1 MTLMTLMIPAHPRD
15 HFRASRIAVAMAFLG
30 LLAALPAR
38 LEAQCTLSGSPV
50 SFEPNPP
57 GVSREGTPYLG
68 SGFNNNLALYQNDG
82 SGPYRLLMQESFGY
96 SVLDLSNPVNPTAL
110 YYHDVRFPIGGRNSV
125 THHGDGQNNIQ
136 TIAVSPDGQRAA
148 FSTTG
153 PAAPFNTV
161 VGSPDGGS
169 GFTLWGDFNGQRAS
183 GTLIQ
188 HVGSRYIAYDILPN
202 SATASDITTLPTS
215 PLSALN
221 MASETTSWPGG
232 YLASIAGNY
241 LLYQSG
247 DAIRVIDASV
257 PGPIGSITA
266 NYQQTTITSADFG
279 GRTIA
284 YYSAAVDPADATKL
298 WVLVELEAAP
308 GQRAPSYGLVSLT
321 KGFAAPPLSA
331 GSAIQIPWSPGDTF
345 VNVGYASALI
355 PSNGGLFVL
364 MWTKRLL
371 PTTEFRLYSTTAAA
385 WASVPPG
392 SFPVSGPGF
401 ALPTPTAGF
410 ADASS
415 SAVYAYVSTT
425 VSAYVIP
432 MSCVSQN
439 APAVAS
445 MTVVNQAGA
454 PLNNNDTVFLG
465 DQVTITPS
473 INPSPA
479 LQPLT
484 RFGWNFDFD
493 FHAGAASEDAGV
505 GNWARLKAPDVF
517 GSQASLPTP
526 IPIVG
531 PCDPQVGGTTPG
543 SGTGCW
549 TSVTTNGAFGGPDF
563 TPPPSPGSSKALT
576 FAFEANN
583 ALGSNGAS
591 LFTLNWKVPAA
602 KLQSTQVLSAQLLV
616 SGSDGHPTATGFKW
630 YFGATPTTLT
640 QASGCTGPTC
650 LPTLDTKGT
659 YYYWLTASYANG
671 YVTADYDG
679 TTNVGQPYT
688 ITDFAPAFTVNGA
701 TSGPITVVTNQNLTV
716 LNSSQR
722 GQTVTASGGYWYSLC
737 SPAPC
742 ADNYILW
749 PTMGDA
755 PTSGT
760 PPYSATIPI
769 PATAGDYALK
779 IRVNYTTGT
788 AYWPDPAGTA
798 SFGLH
803 VLDVQPLVVTAS
815 VNPSSAATNQQV
827 TFSCNVSGGLAPYS
841 YEWRSPISFIVGT
854 QPTWQTTSS
863 VAGNVQALC
872 TVRDNQPTPAFSS
885 DSATATF
892 TGPPPPPPPPPPSGL
907 SVSVSVYPNP
917 ATVNQTA
924 TFSCNVSGGSAPY
937 TYQWRSPST
946 STFIAGT
953 SQTFQTS
960 SPTPTSIQA
969 GCTATDSAGAS
980 SGNTATLTINAP
992 VAPPATCTDVNY
1004 SILDR
1009 DNGYISIPLSSG
1021 IFGQY
1026 FAVATGQNLV
1036 FQATGTGINGVDWTF
1051 GDPANGTGSGNPKW
1065 YTYATAGTFTATVT
1079 ANSNAACTKSYRFIV
1094 AGPSGLFTARYAD
1107 NSVFSSTH
1115 VESGKDLS
1123 FLATDIADSYAWNF
1137 GDGFT
1142 AAGKNPTH
1150 AFRVNASTN
1159 VTFTTTLTVTIG
1171 SLNWVT
1177 TQTFTVIPPPEP
1189 PKWFVAGLA
1198 YTPGAASGTVW
1209 QSDLTILNPDPTLSA
1224 TYSLAFLDGKNPV
1237 APKDLVWKPITLPA
1251 KQIFSASNV
1260 VSTFF
1265 GKPLGSYGAV
1275 IVRGDV
1281 APVVP
1286 SITSRTYNNGDPGKG
1301 TFGLSVPATQ
1311 ATSGVSQQS
1320 SAAQQLLIGL
1330 RDDASADTNTGAY
1343 TNIGLVNLI
1352 STDWSHAHL
1361 TFFDAAGANLGVIP
1375 VDVPPYGV
1383 VQLTKPLTSG
1393 GGLANPPLAL
1403 YRVQVTV
1410 DPGGAVY
1417 PYATVIDQ
1425 ASTDPIVVT
1434 PTEQPLNT
1442 YRVPGLVRLAG
1453 ANNTVWRSRFT
1464 ISNPSGGEA
1473 RKVHMVFSYASCGAN
1488 GCASRVS
1495 IMGDVTM
1502 NPGQTQ
1508 SWDDFVKVWL
1518 TAKGDITVDD
1528 AKSYQDSFLDV
1539 SPGDANG
1546 DPLLVLGETYNSQPT
1561 GPVGLQLSGFTD
1573 LDGSSKTGA
1582 GKRLLL
1588 TGLASNTDFRT
1599 NVAFFLTS
1607 GTSGYFNVRVLS
1619 DTGVTL
1625 KTFGWN
1631 LSDSSPFKQF
1641 SDSDLF
1647 GGVNKSDRMSIIVDS
1662 FDGSSPVAA
1671 YATII
1676 DNTSGDA
1683 TFVKAQPAP

>member
-1 MTLMTLMIPAHPRD
+1 MTLMIPAHPRD

-68 SGFNNNLALYQNDG
+68 SGFNNNLALYQNGG

-169 GFTLWGDFNGQRAS
+169 GFTLWGDFKGQRAS
-183 GTLIQ
+183 STLIQ

-215 PLSALN
+215 SLSPLN

-257 PGPIGSITA
+257 PGPSGSITA

-331 GSAIQIPWSPGDTF
+331 GPAIQIPSSPGDTF

-364 MWTKRLL
+364 MWAKRLL

-385 WASVPPG
+385 WASGAPG
-392 SFPVSGPGF
+392 SFVVSGPGF

-415 SAVYAYVSTT
+415 SAVYAYVPTT

-445 MTVVNQAGA
+445 MTVANQAGA
-454 PLNNNDTVFLG
+454 LNSGDTVFLG
-465 DQVTITPS
+465 DQITITPRV
-473 INPSPA
+473 NPSPSG
-479 LQPLT
+479 QPLT
-484 RFGWNFDFD
+484 GFRWNFDFD
-493 FHAGAASEDAGV
+493 FHTGTAYDDFCLVTPCTSP
-505 GNWARLKAPDVF
+505 RLKAPDNAAF
-517 GSQASLPTP
+517 GNGDQPHPPDLITV
-526 IPIVG
+526 VG
-531 PCDPQVGGTTPG
+531 PCDYQAGGDPL
-543 SGTGCW
+543 SGNRCW
-549 TSVTTNGAFGGPDF
+549 ESVTTNGASGGPDF
-563 TPPPSPGSSKALT
+563 TASPAPVPGFMKPLT

-583 ALGSNGAS
+583 ALGSAGAS

-602 KLQSTQVLSAQLLV
+602 RLQSTQILAGGTLV
-616 SGSDGHPTATGFKW
+616 SASDGHPTAYQW
-630 YFGATPTTLT
+630 SFGLDAQNLNTASCTTSSCAPL
-640 QASGCTGPTC
+640 SSYN
-650 LPTLDTKGT
+650 TKGA
-659 YYYWLTASYANG
+659 YAYSLTAKYFVDQAF
-671 YVTADYDG
+671 TTTTTG
-679 TTNVGQPYT
+679 TYT
-688 ITDFAPAFTVNGA
+688 VTDFAPAFTVNGA
-701 TSGPITVVTNQNLTV
+701 TSGPIPAVTNQNLTV

-722 GQTVTASGGYWYSLC
+722 GAGISANYQYNLCLLPCGLDAYQPWPAMIDPPQSG
-737 SPAPC
+737 AP
-742 ADNYILW
+742 
-749 PTMGDA
+749 PT
-755 PTSGT
+755 
-760 PPYSATIPI
+760 SATIPI

-779 IRVNYTTGT
+779 IQAIYTTNQT
-788 AYWPDPAGTA
+788 ASWPDPAGA
-798 SFGLH
+798 AYFGLH

-815 VNPSSAATNQQV
+815 VSPASAATNQQV
-827 TFSCNVSGGLAPYS
+827 TFSCNASFGLAPYF
-841 YEWRSPISFIVGT
+841 YEWRSPISFVVGT
-854 QPTWQTTSS
+854 QQTWQTTSS

-872 TVRDNQPTPAFSS
+872 TVRDSQPNPASS
-885 DSATATF
+885 SASAIATF

-907 SVSVSVYPNP
+907 SVSVSVNPNP

-924 TFSCNVSGGSAPY
+924 TFSCNASGGSGSY
-937 TYQWRSPST
+937 TYVWRSPPT

-969 GCTATDSAGAS
+969 GCTATDTAGAQS
-980 SGNTATLTINAP
+980 SNTATVTINAA
-992 VAPPATCTDVNY
+992 APPTATCTDVNY

-1065 YTYATAGTFTATVT
+1065 YTYTTAGTFTATVT

-1107 NSVFSSTH
+1107 NSVFSSTN

-1123 FLATDIADSYAWNF
+1123 FLATDIADSYAWTF
-1137 GDGFT
+1137 GDGIT
-1142 AAGKNPTH
+1142 ATGKNPTH
-1150 AFRVNASTN
+1150 AFNVNSSTN

-1198 YTPGAASGTVW
+1198 YTPGAASGSVW

-1224 TYSLAFLDGKNPV
+1224 TYSLAFLDGGNPV
-1237 APKDLVWKPITLPA
+1237 APKDLVWKPITLGA
-1251 KQIFSASNV
+1251 QQIASASNV

-1281 APVVP
+1281 APVAP

-1330 RDDASADTNTGAY
+1330 RDDGSAY
-1343 TNIGLVNLI
+1343 TNIGLVSLI
-1352 STDWSHAHL
+1352 STDVSHAHL

-1464 ISNPSGGEA
+1464 ISNPSGGGA

-1488 GCASRVS
+1488 GCGNRVS
-1495 IMGDVTM
+1495 ITGDVTM

-1588 TGLASNTDFRT
+1588 TGLASNAGFRT

-1631 LSDSSPFKQF
+1631 LTDSSPFKQF

-1647 GGVNKSDRMSIIVDS
+1647 GGVNKSDRMSIVVDS

-1676 DNTSGDA
+1676 DNTSGA
-1683 TFVKAQPAP
+1683 PTFVKAQPAP